1 MEAIWKEMEDDIL
14 EFAKRMDARWT
25 KLRESLK
32 RVQQQQQQLFAYAGF
47 GEIQIWA
54 VLPLQVSL
62 LTKRPVPIYPQQI
75 LRKYF
80 VVEKTSDTINMQP

>member
-47 GEIQIWA
+47 GEIQI
-54 VLPLQVSL
+54 
-62 LTKRPVPIYPQQI
+62 
-75 LRKYF
+75 
-80 VVEKTSDTINMQP
+80 